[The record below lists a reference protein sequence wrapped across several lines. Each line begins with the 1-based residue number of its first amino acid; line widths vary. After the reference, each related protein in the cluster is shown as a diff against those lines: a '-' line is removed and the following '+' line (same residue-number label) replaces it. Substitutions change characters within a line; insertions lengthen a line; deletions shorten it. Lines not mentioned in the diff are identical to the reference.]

1 MLNRRQILAALFA
14 LPLTLAGC
22 EIDTINSFPTK
33 AAHVRVVNAI
43 PNTPSLDVK
52 VDGTTTWPAL
62 PFEGMTGYSD
72 FSNQTHTFSV
82 TATGAITTLTQ
93 ANFNLAGEASYTL
106 IAFGPVEAPA
116 LLLLSDDTISPS
128 SGRFLMRVAN
138 AAAGAATFDVY
149 VTAPGA
155 ALDTLAPNLSSI
167 AYGGST
173 GFLQLSS
180 GTLQMRLTQAG
191 TKAVIYDSGARTW
204 SDNTATDAIVY
215 TRSGGQLVN
224 LALVD
229 INGANQKAIVNS
241 TLTDLKFVNA
251 AFDTGSVN
259 SLLDG
264 TVVNSNIAYAAA
276 LGYNIVPPGAHTISF
291 EATTTPGAIVASVAT
306 TLAAATD
313 TSVFITGFAG
323 AVRAVVLQDANF
335 PAQNGNPRLRIVN
348 ASPDAPALDVLVNG
362 TRQVSALAFPTASP
376 YLSSISSG
384 TYTITFNNPATGA
397 TVFTAS
403 GVALTGGQTST
414 LYLIGPAA
422 QLSSL
427 LTRDY

>member
-1 MLNRRQILAALFA
+1 MLNRRQILAGLFA

-43 PNTPSLDVK
+43 PNAPSLDVK
-52 VDGTTTWPAL
+52 VDGATSWPTL

-72 FSNQTHTFSV
+72 FSNETHTFSV
-82 TATGAITTLTQ
+82 TVTGAISTLTQ

-106 IAFGPVEAPA
+106 IVFGPVEAPA
-116 LLLLSDDTISPS
+116 LVLLSDDTISPS
-128 SGRFLMRVAN
+128 SGRFLLRVAN

-167 AYGGST
+167 SYGGST

-180 GTLQMRLTQAG
+180 GTLQLRLTQTG

-224 LALVD
+224 LALAD
-229 INGANQKAIVNS
+229 INGANQRVIVNS
-241 TLTDLKFVNA
+241 TLTDVKFVNA
-251 AFDTGSVN
+251 AFDTGAVN

-276 LGYNIVPPGAHTISF
+276 LGYNIVAPGAHTISF
-291 EATTTPGAIVASVAT
+291 EATATPGATVASVAT

-313 TSVFITGFAG
+313 TSVFIAGFGG
-323 AVRAVVLQDANF
+323 AVRAIVLQDANF
-335 PAQNGNPRLRIVN
+335 PAINANPRLRIVN

-362 TRQVSALAFPTASP
+362 TRQVSALAFPTASA
-376 YLSSISSG
+376 YLSLSSG
-384 TYTITFNNPATGA
+384 TYTLTFNNPSTGA

-403 GVALTGGQTST
+403 GVALTSGQTST

>member
-1 MLNRRQILAALFA
+1 
-14 LPLTLAGC
+14 
-22 EIDTINSFPTK
+22 
-33 AAHVRVVNAI
+33 VVNAI
-43 PNTPSLDVK
+43 PNAPSLDVK
-52 VDGTTTWPAL
+52 VDGATSWPAL

-72 FSNQTHTFSV
+72 FSNETHTFSV
-82 TATGAITTLTQ
+82 TVTGAISTLTQ

-106 IAFGPVEAPA
+106 ITFGPVEAPA

-128 SGRFLMRVAN
+128 SGRFLLRVAN

-167 AYGGST
+167 SYGGST

-180 GTLQMRLTQAG
+180 GTLQLRLTQTG
-191 TKAVIYDSGARTW
+191 TKAVIYDSGARNW
-204 SDNTATDAIVY
+204 SDNTATDAIMY

-224 LALVD
+224 LALAD
-229 INGANQKAIVNS
+229 INGANQRVIVNS
-241 TLTDLKFVNA
+241 TLTDVKFVNA
-251 AFDTGSVN
+251 AFDTGAVN

-276 LGYNIVPPGAHTISF
+276 LGYNIVAPGAHTISF
-291 EATTTPGAIVASVAT
+291 EATATPGATVASVAT

-313 TSVFITGFAG
+313 TSVFIAGFAG
-323 AVRAVVLQDANF
+323 AVRAIVLQDANF
-335 PAQNGNPRLRIVN
+335 PAINANPRLRIVN

-362 TRQVSALAFPTASP
+362 TRQVSALAFPTASA
-376 YLSSISSG
+376 YLSLSSG
-384 TYTITFNNPATGA
+384 TYTLTFNNPSTGA

-403 GVALTGGQTST
+403 GVALTSGQTST

>member
-1 MLNRRQILAALFA
+1 MLNRRQILAGLFA

-43 PNTPSLDVK
+43 PNAPSLDVK
-52 VDGTTTWPAL
+52 VDGATSWPAL

-82 TATGAITTLTQ
+82 TVTGAISTLTQ

-128 SGRFLMRVAN
+128 SGRFLLRVAN

-167 AYGGST
+167 SYGGST

-180 GTLQMRLTQAG
+180 GTLQLRLTQTG

-204 SDNTATDAIVY
+204 SDNTATDAIMY

-224 LALVD
+224 LALAD
-229 INGANQKAIVNS
+229 INGANQRVIVNS
-241 TLTDLKFVNA
+241 TLTDVKFVNA
-251 AFDTGSVN
+251 AFDTGAVN

-276 LGYNIVPPGAHTISF
+276 LGYNIVAPGAHTISF
-291 EATTTPGAIVASVAT
+291 EATATPGATVASVAT

-313 TSVFITGFAG
+313 TSVFIAGFAG
-323 AVRAVVLQDANF
+323 AVRAIVLQDANF
-335 PAQNGNPRLRIVN
+335 PAINANPRLRIVN

-362 TRQVSALAFPTASP
+362 TRQVSALAFPTASA
-376 YLSSISSG
+376 YLSLSSG
-384 TYTITFNNPATGA
+384 TYTLTFNNPSTGA

-403 GVALTGGQTST
+403 GVALTSGQTST

-422 QLSSL
+422 QLSTL